1 MPRVLEKFL
10 TIFITKDGDIYQIA
24 HSTSK
29 IFSTRHPTPTKK
41 KKNSDEH
48 RDKSSL
54 TLNKTF

>member
-1 MPRVLEKFL
+1 MLLLMPRVLEKFL

-41 KKNSDEH
+41 KK
-48 RDKSSL
+48 K
-54 TLNKTF
+54 F